1 MCIRGWAS
9 RCVTEIRGNCVAG
22 LHIAVRLSV
31 GQCVALDGTEASAC
45 GWHWGGG
52 QCDLELFMAE
62 LSNQN
67 MVGLA
72 VCGSFQVTLSGRRV
86 KVRPGLGGH
95 WVLGDQL
102 LISRLS

>member
-1 MCIRGWAS
+1 M
-9 RCVTEIRGNCVAG
+9 AG
-22 LHIAVRLSV
+22 LHIAVWLSLWVSVCLWMGLRHPCVV
-31 GQCVALDGTEASAC
+31 GMGA
-45 GWHWGGG
+45 G

-72 VCGSFQVTLSGRRV
+72 VCGSLQVMLLGWRV
-86 KVRPGLGGH
+86 KVQPGLGGQ

-102 LISRLS
+102 VISRLS

>member
-1 MCIRGWAS
+1 M
-9 RCVTEIRGNCVAG
+9 VE
-22 LHIAVRLSV
+22 SV
-31 GQCVALDGTEASAC
+31 GQCVPMDGTEASVC
-45 GWHWGGG
+45 GWHGGAG

-72 VCGSFQVTLSGRRV
+72 VCGSLQVMLLGWRV
-86 KVRPGLGGH
+86 KVQPGLGGQ

-102 LISRLS
+102 VISRLS